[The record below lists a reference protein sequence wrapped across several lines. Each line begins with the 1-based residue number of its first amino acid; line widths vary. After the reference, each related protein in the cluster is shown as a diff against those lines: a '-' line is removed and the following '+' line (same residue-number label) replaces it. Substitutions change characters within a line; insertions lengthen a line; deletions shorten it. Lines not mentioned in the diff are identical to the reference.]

1 MTKITK
7 IIFFDEKPEDLKQ
20 FVQSTF
26 SKIHEELEEHL
37 DAINEN
43 TNEIQANY
51 EYLCELDKK
60 IQHLQEEIKQL
71 KNIISKITGQP
82 IQSKPE
88 TNQIQPLTQEEQKVF
103 LALYSESKPISYLE
117 LAQKLNLSLTLIR
130 TYVTNL
136 ISKGIPVQKTYIK
149 GRPLISLEPGF
160 KELQAKENI
169 VGLNQKL
176 LGFNQKF

>member
-7 IIFFDEKPEDLKQ
+7 VIFFDEKPEDLKQ

-71 KNIISKITGQP
+71 KNIISEITGQP

-88 TNQIQPLTQEEQKVF
+88 IHQIQPLTQEEQKVF

-136 ISKGIPVQKTYIK
+136 ISKGIP
-149 GRPLISLEPGF
+149 
-160 KELQAKENI
+160 
-169 VGLNQKL
+169 
-176 LGFNQKF
+176 

>member
-51 EYLCELDKK
+51 EPHWLPPAVP
-60 IQHLQEEIKQL
+60 
-71 KNIISKITGQP
+71 G
-82 IQSKPE
+82 
-88 TNQIQPLTQEEQKVF
+88 
-103 LALYSESKPISYLE
+103 SE
-117 LAQKLNLSLTLIR
+117 
-130 TYVTNL
+130 
-136 ISKGIPVQKTYIK
+136 
-149 GRPLISLEPGF
+149 GF
-160 KELQAKENI
+160 
-169 VGLNQKL
+169 
-176 LGFNQKF
+176 